1 LKKEFVLGLLNMLSL
16 STGIQEKVSYLMD
29 DIPVKFRPIVSSAL
43 SKLYHDAMGYSGTA
57 VLDWLYVVPLYHFMS
72 GDCKPYMKPDHNPKI
87 GARAENP
94 ELNLKQFKR
103 KIHLGFVNEHYNSLE
118 PLFDVDPLL
127 LHDFIYLT
135 RPGDYVN
142 LFQKIPTHLSLAC
155 LLLLAFELRRF
166 YSDDGEKWVEWL
178 TIINCKITHQNPEE

>member
-1 LKKEFVLGLLNMLSL
+1 MLIRTWIHKDLFMYFV
-16 STGIQEKVSYLMD
+16 
-29 DIPVKFRPIVSSAL
+29 R
-43 SKLYHDAMGYSGTA
+43 
-57 VLDWLYVVPLYHFMS
+57 
-72 GDCKPYMKPDHNPKI
+72 
-87 GARAENP
+87 
-94 ELNLKQFKR
+94 
-103 KIHLGFVNEHYNSLE
+103 FVNEHYNSLE

-166 YSDDGEKWVEWL
+166 YSDDVSFV
-178 TIINCKITHQNPEE
+178 IIVGIISSI